1 MDGYADR
8 IVTLYHTAYRLIE
21 QGLKLDTRE
30 GNFFEYCPFFCYQ
43 VFTCAA
49 FVVRKI
55 LSNGFFQSL
64 LDEDAGIGLL
74 DAAIVA
80 LRKIS
85 VVNNDLPARLGDVLG
100 FFCTLPDSTVLG
112 GATIDMLR
120 LQQVKHRLSM
130 SVVYDSLWTWR
141 HHFKDADDTTDV
153 ASGLV
158 QSRMQEYGCSLMKIL
173 VCTWTDR
180 SSEPFPFMLQSFDFN
195 TPSSLAGLTDI
206 GWLSGIS

>member
-8 IVTLYHTAYRLIE
+8 IVTLYHTAYHLIE
-21 QGLKLDTRE
+21 QSLELDAQE
-30 GNFFEYCPFFCYQ
+30 GNFFKYCPFFCYQ
-43 VFTCAA
+43 VFICAA

-55 LSNGFFQSL
+55 LSNGFFQPL
-64 LDEDAGIGLL
+64 LDEDAGMGLL
-74 DAAIVA
+74 DAVIVA

-100 FFCTLPDSTVLG
+100 FFCTLPDSTALG

-141 HHFKDADDTTDV
+141 HHFKDADDP
-153 ASGLV
+153 ANLAAGQA
-158 QSRMQEYGCSLMKIL
+158 QSRMQEYGSSPMTIL
-173 VCTWTDR
+173 VCTWTNGP
-180 SSEPFPFMLQSFDFN
+180 SEPFPFMVQSFDFN
-195 TPSSLAGLTDI
+195 MPGSLAGLADT
-206 GWLSGIS
+206 GWLSGIL